1 LTFIKLSDILVSDS
15 PIGSTISSILQLN
28 CQKLL
33 QILNKTKME
42 NKSMFGRLLDFLLMN
57 DVPKFYNTGNGAV
70 ERIKQDEP
78 NFTANPVYKPSKDFK
93 VKFKKFLM
101 IMMFLGFLGLTF
113 VIASA
118 MTPSKFVANTDKI
131 DSYTADWQLVE
142 QEKKESEQIIKDKKE
157 TIAYL
162 QGQIKTHQDKINL
175 KERIQKSYSGLVDN
189 ECKYIISNTTNLAK
203 DVKGKYF
210 ERCSSFTQAEV

>member
-1 LTFIKLSDILVSDS
+1 
-15 PIGSTISSILQLN
+15 
-28 CQKLL
+28 
-33 QILNKTKME
+33 
-42 NKSMFGRLLDFLLMN
+42 MFGRLLDFLLMN

-189 ECKYIISNTTNLAK
+189 ECKYIIANTTNLAK